1 MAENILKLKVD
12 SSEYEGKIRRAA
24 EGLRSYADRCRQ
36 VGGTLEVVEKDT
48 LDFVKSIGQMET
60 VSRSAKGK
68 LNEMTTAFTDLK
80 MQYNQMT
87 NAEKQSPFGREL
99 AKSLDQ
105 LKTRINQT
113 KTDLQSVQ
121 AELGGSSSGKMG
133 GLFGGG
139 SLTGGFGDL
148 TSALSQVGGQ
158 MGINTTLM
166 AGLTAGTL
174 GLGAAVAAVA
184 AAEYEAAQAFKA
196 YNEELARQ
204 DQITSVTTGLQ
215 GSAADNMTAAARSIA
230 KVYGVD
236 FREVINAANTLMT
249 QFGRSGDE
257 AISLIRDGMQGMI
270 MGDGPKMLNMIQ
282 QFAPAFQSAGV
293 SASQLVAV
301 IQNSEGGIF
310 TDQNMQA
317 IVMALPKI
325 KTMSENTAAALKG
338 IGIDGKQMSQDIES
352 GSITVFQALQTISK
366 AIDDNK
372 DKTKQTAAV
381 MQDLFGR
388 QARMAGDNLGKA
400 IAELNTNLDETK
412 VKTGAL
418 GESYRKLE
426 QANEDLE
433 RAMQKTFQ
441 VKGWEEMSNFFET
454 VFIKSIASILDVIGD
469 INHAIDNV
477 GSTFEEVFGFGGGA
491 IQAIVDLNVALR
503 TGPLGTLK
511 EIIKYTKMLTGAG
524 REDVRKQNIN
534 EIAYTYKK
542 QFDEAENKTVAY
554 NEIHAKILRA
564 ANREYNK
571 NGKSD
576 NYERLKE
583 ILQIV
588 DDYMKDNLSGL
599 GNQTK
604 AIITP
609 NKKNGGKEITDDF
622 VEINGL
628 IAQAQ
633 ERVSDLQKRIKEAP
647 DETTISVLKQQL
659 IEAQNELTRLNNI
672 GNVTETTALP
682 PLRQMEETIKRL
694 NAELKNAETPEA
706 YQEILS
712 DIRAINAEID
722 TFTGKTKKDD
732 KTEDEGKKGIISK
745 EAIEAITKA
754 TASIGQING
763 GLQQM
768 GIKVPEGL
776 SKAISAIQGL
786 ISVIQGVSSLISM
799 LSAVVTANTAA
810 QSANTASSAAPMLLA
825 MMSRGGVVPHAADG
839 YFVPGTHFSNDVT
852 PVLANAG
859 ELILN
864 KAAQGNLASQL
875 KGNNI
880 GGVNM
885 KAVAYGEQLFF
896 VTDNY
901 CKASGKGELMTFVN
915 E

>member
-121 AELGGSSSGKMG
+121 AELGGGGAGGKMG

-282 QFAPAFQSAGV
+282 QFAPAFRDAGV

-301 IQNSEGGIF
+301 IQNTEGGIF
-310 TDQNMQA
+310 TDENMNA
-317 IVMALPKI
+317 IVLGIKNIRNMTKATSDAL
-325 KTMSENTAAALKG
+325 AQL
-338 IGIDGKQMSQDIES
+338 GIDGEKMSNQLKD
-352 GSITVFQALQTISK
+352 GSITVFDALRQVSSQIKNVDSNSK
-366 AIDDNK
+366 A
-372 DKTKQTAAV
+372 AGEV
-381 MQDLFGR
+381 MQAVFGK
-388 QARMAGDNLGKA
+388 QGVTAGTNLGKA
-400 IAELNTNLDETK
+400 IETLNTNLEETK
-412 VKTGAL
+412 NQTGAL

-534 EIAYTYKK
+534 EIADTYKK

-588 DDYMKDNLSGL
+588 DDYMMDNLSGL

-609 NKKNGGKEITDDF
+609 KKNNGKEKDIFKDMF
-622 VEINGL
+622 
-628 IAQAQ
+628 
-633 ERVSDLQKRIKEAP
+633 P
-647 DETTISVLKQQL
+647 DVDQSYEESKTYG
-659 IEAQNELTRLNNI
+659 E
-672 GNVTETTALP
+672 
-682 PLRQMEETIKRL
+682 QMIQGF
-694 NAELKNAETPEA
+694 N
-706 YQEILS
+706 
-712 DIRAINAEID
+712 
-722 TFTGKTKKDD
+722 
-732 KTEDEGKKGIISK
+732 
-745 EAIEAITKA
+745 
-754 TASIGQING
+754 
-763 GLQQM
+763 
-768 GIKVPEGL
+768 EGL
-776 SKAISAIQGL
+776 SSQMEASDKNMLKNFMQVLFTTGMTGIDLPVNEIMEAIKEGMDIPDEYWRDLETQINDQLKRMHLDPIQIDLATGNITQKNGKSTYKEPKEEKKQTKYLSDGISKLTSGISGMASGFEALGIDLGKDFKDVISGIQGITSILTAISTIVSAIE
-786 ISVIQGVSSLISM
+786 VIAGADAFIPF
-799 LSAVVTANTAA
+799 A
-810 QSANTASSAAPMLLA
+810 
-825 MMSRGGVVPHAADG
+825 RGGIVPHAAGG
-839 YFVPGTHFSNDVT
+839 YVVPGNDYSDHT
-852 PVLANAG
+852 PILAQSGEIILNRAQAGVLANQLQGGGIGGMHIVG
-859 ELILN
+859 ELQGEKIILVAN
-864 KAAQGNLASQL
+864 RTFKRKGQGE
-875 KGNNI
+875 I
-880 GGVNM
+880 
-885 KAVAYGEQLFF
+885 
-896 VTDNY
+896 VTW
-901 CKASGKGELMTFVN
+901 K
-915 E
+915 

>member
-121 AELGGSSSGKMG
+121 AELGGGGVGGKMG

-158 MGINTTLM
+158 MGINTTLVS
-166 AGLTAGTL
+166 GLTAGTL

-204 DQITSVTTGLQ
+204 DQITSVTTGLN
-215 GSAADNMTAAARSIA
+215 GTEADNMTAAARSIA

-388 QARMAGDNLGKA
+388 QARTAGDNLGRA

-534 EIAYTYKK
+534 EIADTYKK

-588 DDYMKDNLSGL
+588 DDYMMDNLSGL

-609 NKKNGGKEITDDF
+609 KKNNGGKEITDDF

-682 PLRQMEETIKRL
+682 PLRQMEETIKQL

-712 DIRAINAEID
+712 DIQAINEEID
-722 TFTGKTKKDD
+722 AFTGKSNKK
-732 KTEDEGKKGIISK
+732 KSGKKNEEKSFEKEYSKIVGGVSSIASGIQQMGVEMPKELQNILGVLTGISSIMSGIT
-745 EAIEAITKA
+745 ALLTLIQIDTKA
-754 TASIGQING
+754 TAI
-763 GLQQM
+763 
-768 GIKVPEGL
+768 
-776 SKAISAIQGL
+776 ASATDAL
-786 ISVIQGVSSLISM
+786 IPF
-799 LSAVVTANTAA
+799 A
-810 QSANTASSAAPMLLA
+810 
-825 MMSRGGVVPHAADG
+825 RGGIVPHAAGG
-839 YFVPGTHFSNDVT
+839 YIIPGNDYSDRT
-852 PVLANAG
+852 PILAQSGEIILNRAQQGVLANQLQGGGLGGMHIVG
-859 ELILN
+859 ELQGEKIILVAN
-864 KAAQGNLASQL
+864 RTFKRKGQGE
-875 KGNNI
+875 I
-880 GGVNM
+880 
-885 KAVAYGEQLFF
+885 
-896 VTDNY
+896 VTW
-901 CKASGKGELMTFVN
+901 K
-915 E
+915 